1 MTHIDLSILL
11 PSYNNVC
18 VSLVQVLQ
26 RQADALRGKLDKPFR
41 YEIIVADDCSTDAAC
56 IDANRVI
63 GDMLHCRYLR
73 MKQNVGRAQI
83 RNVLISESSGDYV
96 LLIDSDLFLCDDN
109 YLYKYATST
118 ADVVYGGTRIG
129 GEGFAMVDNE
139 AKNDEINVENIQYE
153 GAKSE
158 NVRNEG
164 HTENLKG
171 NLRYIYEKKAEPSH
185 RAVFRQLHPN
195 QEISVCNL
203 YARRDIMEAHPFDS
217 RFKAYGYED
226 VLFGKRLAESG
237 IEVTHIDNPV
247 LINEFEPNS
256 VFVKKTEEAILT
268 LCRFEQDLEGYSN
281 LKTKVTTLGRY
292 IPLSLFRLWHR
303 IMKNKEKRNLTGSK
317 PSLLLFKLY
326 KLGFF
331 LENRKVKK

>member
-18 VSLVQVLQ
+18 VSLVQFLQ

-63 GDMLHCRYLR
+63 GDMLYCRYLR
-73 MKQNVGRAQI
+73 MEQNVGRAQI
-83 RNVLISESSGDYV
+83 RNVLISESRGDYV

-129 GEGFAMVDNE
+129 GEGLAMVDNE
-139 AKNDEINVENIQYE
+139 AN
-153 GAKSE
+153 
-158 NVRNEG
+158 
-164 HTENLKG
+164 TENLKG

-185 RAVFRQLHPN
+185 RAVFRQLRPN

-281 LKTKVTTLGRY
+281 LKTKVSTLGRY

-331 LENRKVKK
+331 LENRMVKK

>member
-18 VSLVQVLQ
+18 VSLVQALQ
-26 RQADALRGKLDKPFR
+26 RQAEALRGKLDKPFR

-73 MKQNVGRAQI
+73 MEQNVGRAQI
-83 RNVLISESSGDYV
+83 RNVLISESRGDYV

-118 ADVVYGGTRIG
+118 ADVVYGGTCIG
-129 GEGFAMVDNE
+129 GEGLAMVDNE
-139 AKNDEINVENIQYE
+139 AN
-153 GAKSE
+153 
-158 NVRNEG
+158 
-164 HTENLKG
+164 TENLKG

-185 RAVFRQLHPN
+185 RAVFRQLRPN
-195 QEISVCNL
+195 QEISACNL

-303 IMKNKEKRNLTGSK
+303 IMKNKEKRNLTGPK

>member
-41 YEIIVADDCSTDAAC
+41 YEIIVADDGSTNAAC

-73 MKQNVGRAQI
+73 MEQNVGRAQI
-83 RNVLISESSGDYV
+83 RNVLISESRGDYV

-129 GEGFAMVDNE
+129 GEGLAMVDNE
-139 AKNDEINVENIQYE
+139 AN
-153 GAKSE
+153 
-158 NVRNEG
+158 
-164 HTENLKG
+164 TENLKG

-185 RAVFRQLHPN
+185 RAVFRQLRPN

-247 LINEFEPNS
+247 LINEFESNS

-281 LKTKVTTLGRY
+281 LKTKVTSLGRY

>member
-73 MKQNVGRAQI
+73 MEQNVGRAQI
-83 RNVLISESSGDYV
+83 RNVLISESRGDYV

-129 GEGFAMVDNE
+129 GEGLAMVDNE
-139 AKNDEINVENIQYE
+139 AN
-153 GAKSE
+153 
-158 NVRNEG
+158 
-164 HTENLKG
+164 TENLKG

-185 RAVFRQLHPN
+185 RAVFRQLRPN

-203 YARRDIMEAHPFDS
+203 YARRDIMKAHPFDS

-256 VFVKKTEEAILT
+256 VFVKKTEEAILS

-303 IMKNKEKRNLTGSK
+303 IMKNKEKRNLTGLK

-331 LENRKVKK
+331 LENRIVKK

>member
-26 RQADALRGKLDKPFR
+26 CQADALRGKLDKPFR
-41 YEIIVADDCSTDAAC
+41 YEIIVADDGSTDAAC

-73 MKQNVGRAQI
+73 MEQNVGRAQI
-83 RNVLISESSGDYV
+83 RNVLISESRGDYV

-139 AKNDEINVENIQYE
+139 AN
-153 GAKSE
+153 
-158 NVRNEG
+158 
-164 HTENLKG
+164 TENLKG

-185 RAVFRQLHPN
+185 RAAFRQLRPN

-247 LINEFEPNS
+247 LINEFESNS

>member
-73 MKQNVGRAQI
+73 MEQNVGRAQI
-83 RNVLISESSGDYV
+83 RNVLISESRGDYV

-129 GEGFAMVDNE
+129 GEGLAMVDNE
-139 AKNDEINVENIQYE
+139 AN
-153 GAKSE
+153 
-158 NVRNEG
+158 
-164 HTENLKG
+164 TENLKG

-185 RAVFRQLHPN
+185 RAVFRQLRPN

-281 LKTKVTTLGRY
+281 LKTKVSTLGRY

-317 PSLLLFKLY
+317 PNLLLFKLY

>member
-73 MKQNVGRAQI
+73 MEQNVGRAQI
-83 RNVLISESSGDYV
+83 RNVLISESRGDYV
-96 LLIDSDLFLCDDN
+96 LLVDSDLFLCDDN

-139 AKNDEINVENIQYE
+139 AN
-153 GAKSE
+153 
-158 NVRNEG
+158 
-164 HTENLKG
+164 TENLKG

-185 RAVFRQLHPN
+185 RAAFRQLRPN

-247 LINEFEPNS
+247 LINEFESNS

>member
-18 VSLVQVLQ
+18 VSLVQALQ
-26 RQADALRGKLDKPFR
+26 RQADALWGKLDKPFR

-73 MKQNVGRAQI
+73 MEQNVGRAQI
-83 RNVLISESSGDYV
+83 RNVLISESRGDYV

-129 GEGFAMVDNE
+129 GEGLAMVDNE
-139 AKNDEINVENIQYE
+139 AN
-153 GAKSE
+153 
-158 NVRNEG
+158 
-164 HTENLKG
+164 TENLKG

-185 RAVFRQLHPN
+185 RAVFRQLRPN

-303 IMKNKEKRNLTGSK
+303 IMKNKEKRNLTGPK

>member
-26 RQADALRGKLDKPFR
+26 RQAEALRGKLDKPFS

-73 MKQNVGRAQI
+73 MEQNVGRAQI
-83 RNVLISESSGDYV
+83 RNVLISESRGDYV

-118 ADVVYGGTRIG
+118 DDVVYGGTRIG
-129 GEGFAMVDNE
+129 GEGLAMVDNE
-139 AKNDEINVENIQYE
+139 AN
-153 GAKSE
+153 
-158 NVRNEG
+158 
-164 HTENLKG
+164 TENLKG

-185 RAVFRQLHPN
+185 RAAFRQLRPN

-247 LINEFEPNS
+247 LINEFESNS
-256 VFVKKTEEAILT
+256 VFVKKTEEAIIT

-331 LENRKVKK
+331 LENRMVKK

>member
-41 YEIIVADDCSTDAAC
+41 YEIIVADDGSTDAAC

-73 MKQNVGRAQI
+73 MEQNVGRAQI
-83 RNVLISESSGDYV
+83 RNVLISESLG
-96 LLIDSDLFLCDDN
+96 
-109 YLYKYATST
+109 ATST

-129 GEGFAMVDNE
+129 GEGLAMVDNE
-139 AKNDEINVENIQYE
+139 AN
-153 GAKSE
+153 
-158 NVRNEG
+158 
-164 HTENLKG
+164 TEHLKG
-171 NLRYIYEKKAEPSH
+171 NLRYIYEKKAESSH
-185 RAVFRQLHPN
+185 RAAFRQLRPN

-268 LCRFEQDLEGYSN
+268 LCCFEQDLEGYSN

-303 IMKNKEKRNLTGSK
+303 FMKNKEKRNLTGSK

>member
-18 VSLVQVLQ
+18 VSLVQALQ

-41 YEIIVADDCSTDAAC
+41 YEIIVADDGSTDAAC

-73 MKQNVGRAQI
+73 MEQNVGRAQI

-139 AKNDEINVENIQYE
+139 AN
-153 GAKSE
+153 
-158 NVRNEG
+158 
-164 HTENLKG
+164 TENLKG

-185 RAVFRQLHPN
+185 RAAFRQLRPN

-203 YARRDIMEAHPFDS
+203 YARRDIMKAHPFDS

-281 LKTKVTTLGRY
+281 LKIKVTTLGRY

>member
-73 MKQNVGRAQI
+73 MEQNVGRAQI
-83 RNVLISESSGDYV
+83 RNVLISESRGDYV
-96 LLIDSDLFLCDDN
+96 LLVDSDLFLCDDN

-129 GEGFAMVDNE
+129 GEGLAMVDNE
-139 AKNDEINVENIQYE
+139 AN
-153 GAKSE
+153 
-158 NVRNEG
+158 
-164 HTENLKG
+164 TENLKG

-185 RAVFRQLHPN
+185 RAAFRQLRPN

-247 LINEFEPNS
+247 LINEFESNS

-281 LKTKVTTLGRY
+281 LKTKVTSLGRY

>member
-18 VSLVQVLQ
+18 VSLVQALQ

-73 MKQNVGRAQI
+73 MEQNVGRAQI

-129 GEGFAMVDNE
+129 GEGFVMVDNE
-139 AKNDEINVENIQYE
+139 AN
-153 GAKSE
+153 
-158 NVRNEG
+158 
-164 HTENLKG
+164 TEHLKG

-185 RAVFRQLHPN
+185 RAVFRQLRPN

-281 LKTKVTTLGRY
+281 LKTKVSTLGRY

>member
-41 YEIIVADDCSTDAAC
+41 YEIIVADDGSTDAAC

-63 GDMLHCRYLR
+63 GDMLNCRYLR
-73 MKQNVGRAQI
+73 MEQNVGRAQI
-83 RNVLISESSGDYV
+83 RNVLISESRGDYV

-129 GEGFAMVDNE
+129 GEGLAMVDNE
-139 AKNDEINVENIQYE
+139 AN
-153 GAKSE
+153 
-158 NVRNEG
+158 
-164 HTENLKG
+164 TENLKG

-185 RAVFRQLHPN
+185 RAVFRQLRPN

-303 IMKNKEKRNLTGSK
+303 FMKNKEKRNLTGAK

>member
-41 YEIIVADDCSTDAAC
+41 YEIIVADDGSTDAAC

-73 MKQNVGRAQI
+73 MEQNVGRAQI
-83 RNVLISESSGDYV
+83 RNVLISESRGDYV

-129 GEGFAMVDNE
+129 GEGLAMVDNK
-139 AKNDEINVENIQYE
+139 AN
-153 GAKSE
+153 
-158 NVRNEG
+158 
-164 HTENLKG
+164 TENLKG

-185 RAVFRQLHPN
+185 RAAFRQLRPN

-247 LINEFEPNS
+247 LINEFESNS

-281 LKTKVTTLGRY
+281 LKTKVSTLGRY

>member
-18 VSLVQVLQ
+18 VSLVQALQ

-73 MKQNVGRAQI
+73 MEQNVGRAQI
-83 RNVLISESSGDYV
+83 RNVLISESRGDYV

-118 ADVVYGGTRIG
+118 ADVVYGGTCIG

-139 AKNDEINVENIQYE
+139 AN
-153 GAKSE
+153 
-158 NVRNEG
+158 
-164 HTENLKG
+164 TENLKG

-185 RAVFRQLHPN
+185 RAAFRQLRPN

-203 YARRDIMEAHPFDS
+203 YARRDIMKAHPFDS

-303 IMKNKEKRNLTGSK
+303 IMKNKEKRNLTGPK

>member
-73 MKQNVGRAQI
+73 MEQNVGRAQI
-83 RNVLISESSGDYV
+83 RNVLISESRGDYV

-129 GEGFAMVDNE
+129 GEGLVMVDNE
-139 AKNDEINVENIQYE
+139 AN
-153 GAKSE
+153 
-158 NVRNEG
+158 
-164 HTENLKG
+164 TENLKG

-185 RAVFRQLHPN
+185 RAVFRQLRPN

-203 YARRDIMEAHPFDS
+203 YARRDIMEAHGENGLIS
-217 RFKAYGYED
+217 EK
-226 VLFGKRLAESG
+226 
-237 IEVTHIDNPV
+237 HNPV
-247 LINEFEPNS
+247 SLANCISKLLENKKLREKMGEAGYRKF
-256 VFVKKTEEAILT
+256 KTEFTLRKFEERMAEILGNVIT
-268 LCRFEQDLEGYSN
+268 S
-281 LKTKVTTLGRY
+281 
-292 IPLSLFRLWHR
+292 
-303 IMKNKEKRNLTGSK
+303 
-317 PSLLLFKLY
+317 
-326 KLGFF
+326 
-331 LENRKVKK
+331 

>member
-73 MKQNVGRAQI
+73 MEQNVGRAQI
-83 RNVLISESSGDYV
+83 RNVLISESRGDYV

-139 AKNDEINVENIQYE
+139 AN
-153 GAKSE
+153 
-158 NVRNEG
+158 
-164 HTENLKG
+164 TENLKG

-185 RAVFRQLHPN
+185 RAAFRQLRPN

-247 LINEFEPNS
+247 LINEFESNS

-317 PSLLLFKLY
+317 PNLLLFKLY

>member
-18 VSLVQVLQ
+18 VSLVQALQ

-41 YEIIVADDCSTDAAC
+41 YEIIVADDGSTDAAC

-73 MKQNVGRAQI
+73 MEHNVGRAQI
-83 RNVLISESSGDYV
+83 RNVLISESCGDYV

-129 GEGFAMVDNE
+129 GEGLVMVDNE
-139 AKNDEINVENIQYE
+139 AN
-153 GAKSE
+153 
-158 NVRNEG
+158 
-164 HTENLKG
+164 TEHLKG

-185 RAVFRQLHPN
+185 RAVFRQLRPN

-281 LKTKVTTLGRY
+281 LKTKVAALGRY

-303 IMKNKEKRNLTGSK
+303 IMMNKEKRNLTGPK

-331 LENRKVKK
+331 LENRKAKK

>member
-26 RQADALRGKLDKPFR
+26 RQADALRGKLDKPFS
-41 YEIIVADDCSTDAAC
+41 YEIIVADDGSTDAAC

-73 MKQNVGRAQI
+73 MEQNVGRAQI
-83 RNVLISESSGDYV
+83 RNVLISESRGDYV

-129 GEGFAMVDNE
+129 GEGLAMVDNE
-139 AKNDEINVENIQYE
+139 AN
-153 GAKSE
+153 
-158 NVRNEG
+158 
-164 HTENLKG
+164 TENLKG

-185 RAVFRQLHPN
+185 WAVFRQLRPN

>member
-18 VSLVQVLQ
+18 VSLVQALQ
-26 RQADALRGKLDKPFR
+26 RQADALWGKLDKPFR

-73 MKQNVGRAQI
+73 MEQNVGRAQI
-83 RNVLISESSGDYV
+83 RNVLISESRGDYV

-129 GEGFAMVDNE
+129 GEGLAMVDNE
-139 AKNDEINVENIQYE
+139 AN
-153 GAKSE
+153 
-158 NVRNEG
+158 
-164 HTENLKG
+164 TENLKG

-185 RAVFRQLHPN
+185 RAVFRQLRPN

-303 IMKNKEKRNLTGSK
+303 ILKNKEKRNLTGPK

-331 LENRKVKK
+331 LENRKVKT

>member
-18 VSLVQVLQ
+18 VSLVQALQ

-73 MKQNVGRAQI
+73 MEQNVGRAQI
-83 RNVLISESSGDYV
+83 RNVLISESRGDYV

-118 ADVVYGGTRIG
+118 ADVVYGGTCIG
-129 GEGFAMVDNE
+129 GEGLAMVDNE
-139 AKNDEINVENIQYE
+139 AN
-153 GAKSE
+153 
-158 NVRNEG
+158 
-164 HTENLKG
+164 TENLKG

-185 RAVFRQLHPN
+185 RAVFRQLRPN

-203 YARRDIMEAHPFDS
+203 YARRDIMKAHPFDS

-281 LKTKVTTLGRY
+281 LKTKVSTLGRY

-303 IMKNKEKRNLTGSK
+303 IMKNKEKRNLTGPK

>member
-18 VSLVQVLQ
+18 VSLVQALQ

-73 MKQNVGRAQI
+73 MEQNVGRAQI

-139 AKNDEINVENIQYE
+139 AN
-153 GAKSE
+153 
-158 NVRNEG
+158 
-164 HTENLKG
+164 TENLKG

-185 RAVFRQLHPN
+185 RAAFRQLRPN

-203 YARRDIMEAHPFDS
+203 YARRDIMKDHPFDS

-303 IMKNKEKRNLTGSK
+303 IMKNKEKRNLTGPK

>member
-73 MKQNVGRAQI
+73 MEQNVGRAQI
-83 RNVLISESSGDYV
+83 RNVLISESRGDYV

-129 GEGFAMVDNE
+129 GEGLAMVDNE
-139 AKNDEINVENIQYE
+139 AN
-153 GAKSE
+153 
-158 NVRNEG
+158 
-164 HTENLKG
+164 TENLKG

-185 RAVFRQLHPN
+185 RVTFRQLRPN

-281 LKTKVTTLGRY
+281 LKTKVSTLGRY

>member
-18 VSLVQVLQ
+18 VSLVQALQ

-41 YEIIVADDCSTDAAC
+41 YEIIVADDGSTDAAC

-73 MKQNVGRAQI
+73 MEHNVGRAQI
-83 RNVLISESSGDYV
+83 RNVLISESCGDYV

-109 YLYKYATST
+109 YLYRYATST

-129 GEGFAMVDNE
+129 GEGLVMVDNE
-139 AKNDEINVENIQYE
+139 AN
-153 GAKSE
+153 
-158 NVRNEG
+158 
-164 HTENLKG
+164 TEHLKG

-185 RAVFRQLHPN
+185 RAVFRQLRPN

-303 IMKNKEKRNLTGSK
+303 IMKNKEKRNLTGPK

-331 LENRKVKK
+331 LENRKAKK

>member
-26 RQADALRGKLDKPFR
+26 RQADALSGKLDKPFR

-73 MKQNVGRAQI
+73 MEQNVGRAQI
-83 RNVLISESSGDYV
+83 RNVLISESCGDYV

-139 AKNDEINVENIQYE
+139 AN
-153 GAKSE
+153 
-158 NVRNEG
+158 
-164 HTENLKG
+164 TENLKG

-185 RAVFRQLHPN
+185 RAAFRQLRPN

-247 LINEFEPNS
+247 LINEFESNS

-317 PSLLLFKLY
+317 PNLLLFKLY

>member
-41 YEIIVADDCSTDAAC
+41 YEIIVADDGSTDAAC

-73 MKQNVGRAQI
+73 MEQNVGRAQI
-83 RNVLISESSGDYV
+83 RNVLISESRGDYV

-129 GEGFAMVDNE
+129 GEGLAMVDNE
-139 AKNDEINVENIQYE
+139 AN
-153 GAKSE
+153 
-158 NVRNEG
+158 
-164 HTENLKG
+164 TENLKG
-171 NLRYIYEKKAEPSH
+171 NLRYIYEKKAEPLH
-185 RAVFRQLHPN
+185 RAAFRQLRPN

>member
-18 VSLVQVLQ
+18 VSLVQALQ
-26 RQADALRGKLDKPFR
+26 RQAYALRGKLDKPFR

-73 MKQNVGRAQI
+73 MEQNVGRAQI
-83 RNVLISESSGDYV
+83 RNVLISESRGDYV

-129 GEGFAMVDNE
+129 GEGLAMVDNE
-139 AKNDEINVENIQYE
+139 AN
-153 GAKSE
+153 
-158 NVRNEG
+158 
-164 HTENLKG
+164 TENLKG

-185 RAVFRQLHPN
+185 RAVFRQLRPN

-303 IMKNKEKRNLTGSK
+303 IMKNKEKRNLTGPK

>member
-41 YEIIVADDCSTDAAC
+41 YEIIVADDGSTDAAC

-73 MKQNVGRAQI
+73 MEQNVGRAQI
-83 RNVLISESSGDYV
+83 RNVLISESRGDYV

-129 GEGFAMVDNE
+129 GEGLAMVDNE
-139 AKNDEINVENIQYE
+139 AN
-153 GAKSE
+153 
-158 NVRNEG
+158 
-164 HTENLKG
+164 TENLKG

-185 RAVFRQLHPN
+185 RAVFRQLRPN

-331 LENRKVKK
+331 LENRMVKK

>member
-26 RQADALRGKLDKPFR
+26 RQADALRGRLGKPFR
-41 YEIIVADDCSTDAAC
+41 YEIIVADDGSTDAAC

-73 MKQNVGRAQI
+73 MEQNVGRAQI
-83 RNVLISESSGDYV
+83 RNVLISESRGDYV

-139 AKNDEINVENIQYE
+139 AN
-153 GAKSE
+153 
-158 NVRNEG
+158 
-164 HTENLKG
+164 TENLKG

-185 RAVFRQLHPN
+185 RAAFRQLRPN

>member
-26 RQADALRGKLDKPFR
+26 CQADALRGKLDKPFR
-41 YEIIVADDCSTDAAC
+41 YEIIVADDGSTDAAC

-73 MKQNVGRAQI
+73 MEQNVGRAQI
-83 RNVLISESSGDYV
+83 RNVLISESRGDYV
-96 LLIDSDLFLCDDN
+96 LLLDSDLFLCDDN

-129 GEGFAMVDNE
+129 GEGLAMVDNE
-139 AKNDEINVENIQYE
+139 AN
-153 GAKSE
+153 
-158 NVRNEG
+158 
-164 HTENLKG
+164 TENLKG

-185 RAVFRQLHPN
+185 RAAFRQLRPN

-317 PSLLLFKLY
+317 PNLLLFKLY

-331 LENRKVKK
+331 LENRMVKK

>member
-26 RQADALRGKLDKPFR
+26 RQADALSGKLDKPFR

-73 MKQNVGRAQI
+73 MEQNVGRAQI
-83 RNVLISESSGDYV
+83 RNVLISESRGDYV

-129 GEGFAMVDNE
+129 GEGLAMVDNE
-139 AKNDEINVENIQYE
+139 AN
-153 GAKSE
+153 
-158 NVRNEG
+158 
-164 HTENLKG
+164 TENLKG

-185 RAVFRQLHPN
+185 RAAFRQLRPN

-331 LENRKVKK
+331 LENRMVKK

>member
-63 GDMLHCRYLR
+63 GDMLHCRYL
-73 MKQNVGRAQI
+73 MMEQNVGRAQI
-83 RNVLISESSGDYV
+83 RNVLISESRGDYV

-129 GEGFAMVDNE
+129 GEGLAMVDNE
-139 AKNDEINVENIQYE
+139 AN
-153 GAKSE
+153 
-158 NVRNEG
+158 
-164 HTENLKG
+164 TENLKG

-185 RAVFRQLHPN
+185 RAAFRQLRPN

-237 IEVTHIDNPV
+237 IEVTHIDNPM

-281 LKTKVTTLGRY
+281 LKTKVSTLGRY

>member
-41 YEIIVADDCSTDAAC
+41 YEIIVADDGSTDAAC

-73 MKQNVGRAQI
+73 MEQNVGRAQI
-83 RNVLISESSGDYV
+83 RNVLISESRGDYV

-109 YLYKYATST
+109 YLYKYATLT

-139 AKNDEINVENIQYE
+139 AN
-153 GAKSE
+153 
-158 NVRNEG
+158 
-164 HTENLKG
+164 TENLKG

-185 RAVFRQLHPN
+185 RAVFRQLRPN

>member
-26 RQADALRGKLDKPFR
+26 RPADALRGKLDKPFR

-73 MKQNVGRAQI
+73 MEQNVGRAQI

-139 AKNDEINVENIQYE
+139 AN
-153 GAKSE
+153 
-158 NVRNEG
+158 
-164 HTENLKG
+164 TENLKG

-185 RAVFRQLHPN
+185 RAAFRQLRPN

-203 YARRDIMEAHPFDS
+203 YARRDIMKAHPFDS

-303 IMKNKEKRNLTGSK
+303 IMKNKEKRNLTGPK

>member
-73 MKQNVGRAQI
+73 MEQNVGRAQI
-83 RNVLISESSGDYV
+83 RNVLISESRGDYV

-109 YLYKYATST
+109 YLYKYATLT

-129 GEGFAMVDNE
+129 GKGFAMVDDE
-139 AKNDEINVENIQYE
+139 AN
-153 GAKSE
+153 
-158 NVRNEG
+158 
-164 HTENLKG
+164 TENLKG

-185 RAVFRQLHPN
+185 RAAFRQLRPN

-281 LKTKVTTLGRY
+281 LKTKVTSLGRY

-331 LENRKVKK
+331 LENRMVKK

>member
-41 YEIIVADDCSTDAAC
+41 YEIIVADDCSTDVAC

-73 MKQNVGRAQI
+73 MEQNVGRAQI
-83 RNVLISESSGDYV
+83 RNVLISESRGDYV

-129 GEGFAMVDNE
+129 GEGLAMVDNE
-139 AKNDEINVENIQYE
+139 AN
-153 GAKSE
+153 
-158 NVRNEG
+158 
-164 HTENLKG
+164 TENLKG

-185 RAVFRQLHPN
+185 RAVFRQLRPN

-281 LKTKVTTLGRY
+281 LKTKVSTLGRY

-303 IMKNKEKRNLTGSK
+303 IMKNKEKRNLTGAK

-331 LENRKVKK
+331 LENRMVKK

>member
-1 MTHIDLSILL
+1 MTHIDMSILL

-73 MKQNVGRAQI
+73 MEQNVGRAQI
-83 RNVLISESSGDYV
+83 RNVLISESCGDYV

-139 AKNDEINVENIQYE
+139 ANT
-153 GAKSE
+153 A
-158 NVRNEG
+158 
-164 HTENLKG
+164 NLKG

-185 RAVFRQLHPN
+185 RAAFRQLRPN

-247 LINEFEPNS
+247 LINEFESNS

>member
-26 RQADALRGKLDKPFR
+26 RQADALWGKLDKPFR
-41 YEIIVADDCSTDAAC
+41 YEIIVADDGSTDAAC

-73 MKQNVGRAQI
+73 MEQNVGRAQI
-83 RNVLISESSGDYV
+83 RNVLISESRGDYV

-129 GEGFAMVDNE
+129 GEGLAMVDNE
-139 AKNDEINVENIQYE
+139 AN
-153 GAKSE
+153 
-158 NVRNEG
+158 
-164 HTENLKG
+164 TENLKG

-185 RAVFRQLHPN
+185 RAAFRQLRPN

>member
-73 MKQNVGRAQI
+73 MEQNVGRAQI
-83 RNVLISESSGDYV
+83 RNVLISESRGDYV

-118 ADVVYGGTRIG
+118 ADVVYGGTCIG

-139 AKNDEINVENIQYE
+139 AN
-153 GAKSE
+153 
-158 NVRNEG
+158 
-164 HTENLKG
+164 TENLKG

-185 RAVFRQLHPN
+185 RAAFRQLRPN

-203 YARRDIMEAHPFDS
+203 YARRDIMKAHPFDS

-331 LENRKVKK
+331 IENRKVKK